1 MSNNKFEDAIIIDDA
16 HMPDMLDVREGEEIW
31 PCIETAVERREDD
44 INNS

>member
-1 MSNNKFEDAIIIDDA
+1 MCINENAAWLED
-16 HMPDMLDVREGEEIW
+16 MPDVLDVRKGEDIW